1 MKNVLIKV
9 NGALPHQEKEVKN
22 IYVYVDGIQRDR
34 YITRNVA
41 KIISILKDDYKNE
54 NIMVEGE

>member
-22 IYVYVDGIQRDR
+22 VYVYVDGIQRDR

-41 KIISILKDDYKNE
+41 KIIAILKMVKNGQKE
-54 NIMVEGE
+54 ELQE